1 MKFPWWNRPLSWAL
15 LVLLVVAVIVVRR
28 WIHHAQLE
36 LVPVIVPPD
45 VAAAQVIAPSASQIT
60 QRMLLEVSESLRP
73 PQRPRLA
80 VLTFDDGPFPVLTPL
95 LLAQLRALKVP
106 AVFFLIGRDATAQPA
121 ITIRVRAAGIEIGN
135 HTNTHPELSTLSMA
149 GQRQEIAAGARAI
162 EGLTGEHPRFFRPP
176 HGNYDEAT
184 IDAARAEGDVMVLWD
199 VDPGD
204 WRSISANQI
213 VADVTSRARSPAVI
227 LLHNGKEATIEALPR
242 IVRSYRDAGFEF
254 VTLSQLTQ
262 RLPLASIN
270 DPIRVTIASS
280 P

>member
-1 MKFPWWNRPLSWAL
+1 MRSPWWRRPLSWAL
-15 LVLLVVAVIVVRR
+15 FVLFVAAVVFVRR

-36 LVPVIVPPD
+36 LVPVIVPQD
-45 VAAAQVIAPSASQIT
+45 VAAAQVVAPSAREIA
-60 QRMLLEVSESLRP
+60 QRMLLEASESVRP

-95 LLAQLRALKVP
+95 LVAQLQALKVP
-106 AVFFLIGRDATAQPA
+106 AVFFLIGRDATVQPA
-121 ITIRVRAAGIEIGN
+121 ITTRVRTAGIECGN
-135 HTNTHPELSTLSMA
+135 HTNTHPEMSTLSSAM
-149 GQRQEIAAGARAI
+149 QRQEIAAGAQAI
-162 EGLTGEHPRFFRPP
+162 EALTGERPRFFRPP

-184 IDAARAEGDVMVLWD
+184 IDAARAEGEIMVLWD

-204 WRSISANQI
+204 WRSISADEI

-242 IVRSYRDAGFEF
+242 IVRAYRDAGFEF

-270 DPIRVTIASS
+270 DPVRVQIASS

>member
-1 MKFPWWNRPLSWAL
+1 M
-15 LVLLVVAVIVVRR
+15 RR

-45 VAAAQVIAPSASQIT
+45 VAAAQVIAPSAVQIA
-60 QRMLLEVSESLRP
+60 QRMLLEANESVRP

-95 LLAQLRALKVP
+95 LLAQLQALKVP
-106 AVFFLIGRDATAQPA
+106 AVFFLIGRDATMQPA
-121 ITIRVRAAGIEIGN
+121 ITIRARAAGIEIGN

-149 GQRQEIAAGARAI
+149 GQRQEIAAGAGAI
-162 EGLTGEHPRFFRPP
+162 EALTGEHPRFFRPP

-184 IDAARAEGDVMVLWD
+184 IDAARAEGAITVLWD

-204 WRSISANQI
+204 WRTISADEI
-213 VADVTSRARSPAVI
+213 VALVTSRARSPAVI
-227 LLHNGKEATIEALPR
+227 LLHNGKESTIEALPR
-242 IVRSYRDAGFEF
+242 IVRAYRDAGFEF
-254 VTLSQLTQ
+254 VTLTQLTQ

-270 DPIRVTIASS
+270 DPIRVAIAS
-280 P
+280 PP